1 MSRKNSTHATLP
13 RRFSVALSLCGLCVL
28 CVSVVNLGKAE
39 FASETGAHRD
49 VAGHHPHGSLAPSE
63 RHIYR
68 DDISIRR
75 SSAGAAYFTT
85 TSEQAGHDISL
96 LRSSQSILAFK
107 FYEYFVPTGLTAG
120 QGPELDYSTF
130 KHTSQR
136 HASLA
141 CTDCHKRA
149 SNNSAT
155 PSFPSHGACMNC
167 HGQQFVTPLVPM
179 CTICHTDVKSTPAP
193 VKNFPANFK
202 ESFNVKFDHT
212 QHMSG
217 SARPKNGCVAC
228 HASLL
233 NRGAARSI
241 PANIAAHNQCYV
253 CHTPSSTSTSGR
265 EIASCGVCHEEKRY
279 ARTPTNSRAFR
290 ANFYHAK
297 HGPGQRLECTSCHNL
312 TAAAPQS
319 KQVSS
324 PVMAEHFPA
333 GRGLNCA
340 SCHNGKRAFGGDL
353 GFKDCKRCH
362 LGQTFRMAS

>member
-1 MSRKNSTHATLP
+1 MSRKNSTPATVW
-13 RRFSVALSLCGLCVL
+13 RRFSVVLSLCGLWVL
-28 CVSVVNLGKAE
+28 CIWVVSAGKAE
-39 FASETGAHRD
+39 FGIET
-49 VAGHHPHGSLAPSE
+49 AP
-63 RHIYR
+63 
-68 DDISIRR
+68 D
-75 SSAGAAYFTT
+75 
-85 TSEQAGHDISL
+85 
-96 LRSSQSILAFK
+96 
-107 FYEYFVPTGLTAG
+107 P

-141 CTDCHKRA
+141 CTDCHQRA

-155 PSFPSHGACMNC
+155 PSFPGHGCMNC
-167 HGQQFVTPLVPM
+167 HGQQLLM
-179 CTICHTDVKSTPAP
+179 CTICHTDVKRTPAP
-193 VKNFPANFK
+193 LKSFPANFK

-228 HASLL
+228 HGSLL

-290 ANFYHAK
+290 ANFSHAK

-324 PVMAEHFPA
+324 PLMAEHFPA
-333 GRGLNCA
+333 ARSMNCA
-340 SCHNGKRAFGGDL
+340 SCHNGMRAFGGDL
-353 GFKDCKRCH
+353 GFKGCKRCH
-362 LGQTFRMAS
+362 LGQTFRMPT

>member
-1 MSRKNSTHATLP
+1 MSRNNSTHATVS

-28 CVSVVNLGKAE
+28 WIWVVSTGKAE
-39 FASETGAHRD
+39 FGIEA
-49 VAGHHPHGSLAPSE
+49 AP
-63 RHIYR
+63 
-68 DDISIRR
+68 D
-75 SSAGAAYFTT
+75 
-85 TSEQAGHDISL
+85 
-96 LRSSQSILAFK
+96 
-107 FYEYFVPTGLTAG
+107 P

-141 CTDCHKRA
+141 CTDCHQRA

-155 PSFPSHGACMNC
+155 PSFPGHGCMNC

-193 VKNFPANFK
+193 VKSFPANFK

-217 SARPKNGCVAC
+217 SARPQNGCVTC
-228 HASLL
+228 HGSLL
-233 NRGAARSI
+233 NRGVARSI
-241 PANIAAHNQCYV
+241 PVGIAAHNQCYV
-253 CHTPSSTSTSGR
+253 CHTPTSTSTSGR

-279 ARTPTNSRAFR
+279 ARTPTSSPAFR
-290 ANFYHAK
+290 ANFSHAK

-324 PVMAEHFPA
+324 PLMAEHFPA
-333 GRGLNCA
+333 ARSMNCA
-340 SCHNGKRAFGGDL
+340 SCHNGMRAFGGDF

-362 LGQTFRMAS
+362 LGPTFRLAS

>member
-1 MSRKNSTHATLP
+1 MNGRKSTNPTISRL
-13 RRFSVALSLCGLCVL
+13 FSVALSLCGLCVL
-28 CVSVVNLGKAE
+28 CVSVV
-39 FASETGAHRD
+39 
-49 VAGHHPHGSLAPSE
+49 
-63 RHIYR
+63 
-68 DDISIRR
+68 
-75 SSAGAAYFTT
+75 SAGK
-85 TSEQAGHDISL
+85 EN
-96 LRSSQSILAFK
+96 ILACESYK
-107 FYEYFVPTGLTAG
+107 YLVPTGLAVG

-136 HASLA
+136 HASLG
-141 CTDCHKRA
+141 CTDCHQRA
-149 SNNSAT
+149 ANNSAT
-155 PSFPSHGACMNC
+155 PSFPGHGACMNC
-167 HGQQFVTPLVPM
+167 HGRQLLM

-193 VKNFPANFK
+193 VKSFPANFK

-253 CHTPSSTSTSGR
+253 CHTPSSTSPSGR

-362 LGQTFRMAS
+362 LGQIFRMAS

>member
-1 MSRKNSTHATLP
+1 MT
-13 RRFSVALSLCGLCVL
+13 
-28 CVSVVNLGKAE
+28 
-39 FASETGAHRD
+39 ASKGRELAKHSQD
-49 VAGHHPHGSLAPSE
+49 SSLAPSE
-63 RHIYR
+63 RHIHR
-68 DDISIRR
+68 NNGTRR
-75 SSAGAAYFTT
+75 QSSVGATYFDS
-85 TSEQAGHDISL
+85 TSEPARHHMSL
-96 LRSSQSILAFK
+96 LRSSQGVLSFESYK
-107 FYEYFVPTGLTAG
+107 YFVPTGLEL

-141 CTDCHKRA
+141 CTDCHQRA

-193 VKNFPANFK
+193 VKSFPANFK

-290 ANFYHAK
+290 ANFSHAK

-333 GRGLNCA
+333 GRGTNCA
-340 SCHNGKRAFGGDL
+340 GCHNGKRAFGGDL

-362 LGQTFRMAS
+362 LGQTFRLPA